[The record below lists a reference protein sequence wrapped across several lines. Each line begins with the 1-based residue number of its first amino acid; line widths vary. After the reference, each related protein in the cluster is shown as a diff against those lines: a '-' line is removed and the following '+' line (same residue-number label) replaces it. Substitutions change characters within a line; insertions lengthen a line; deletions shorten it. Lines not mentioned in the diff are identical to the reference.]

1 MEGYTMEQ
9 IQRIVQMENYLNE
22 AQEVVSAC
30 AEVLEQLEPIRKQ
43 YEACLPKIAELSK
56 YYGSAEW
63 FADKED
69 SDNGKLPENLR
80 CGVLSE
86 DAVYNLLADY
96 DMLVKQME
104 ELGKTII
111 KSR

>member
-1 MEGYTMEQ
+1 MKQ
-9 IQRIVQMENYLNE
+9 IQRIIHMENHLNE

-30 AEVLEQLEPIRKQ
+30 TEVLEQLELLLKQ
-43 YEACLPKIAELSK
+43 YEACLPKITELSQ

-69 SDNGKLPENLR
+69 SDNGKLPEDLR

-86 DAVYNLLADY
+86 DAVYNLLTDY
-96 DMLVKQME
+96 DVLAKQME
-104 ELGKTII
+104 ELKN
-111 KSR
+111 

>member
-1 MEGYTMEQ
+1 MNQ
-9 IQRIVQMENYLNE
+9 IQRITRMENHLNE
-22 AQEVVSAC
+22 AQAAVSAC
-30 AEVLEQLEPIRKQ
+30 TEALEQLEPLLNQ
-43 YEACLPKIAELSK
+43 YEACLPKIEELLQ

-69 SDNGKLPENLR
+69 SDSGRLSGDLK

-86 DAVYNLLADY
+86 DAVYNFWTDY
-96 DMLVKQME
+96 DVLREQME
-104 ELGKTII
+104 ELGKRII

>member
-1 MEGYTMEQ
+1 MDQ
-9 IQRIVQMENYLNE
+9 ITRIAQMENNLNE
-22 AQEVVSAC
+22 AEAVVSALTQI
-30 AEVLEQLEPIRKQ
+30 LEKFKPLLGQLETCRSKV
-43 YEACLPKIAELSK
+43 AELSK

-96 DMLVKQME
+96 DALAKQME

>member
-1 MEGYTMEQ
+1 MNQ
-9 IQRIVQMENYLNE
+9 IQRITNMEKHLDE
-22 AQEVVSAC
+22 AQETVSAC
-30 AEVLEQLEPIRKQ
+30 AEVLEQLEPLLKQ
-43 YEACLPKIAELSK
+43 YEACQSKITELSQ

-69 SDNGKLPENLR
+69 SDNGKLPKNLR

-96 DMLVKQME
+96 DALTKRLE